1 MEMTKQVLNW
11 NRREKKSREDV
22 LQHSRWMVIAV
33 CCSAVKPR
41 KNKQKKGV
49 RDLFSKYIQG
59 LIKGFLLAIKNR
71 LDKTSNGSQNWMA
84 NKKHFGRLLTDS
96 GLATWARY
104 KTDWIIAWKK
114 FFQLERWWKILLLWL
129 CKVFLQMFKEKTKNA
144 NVYKTWKTFY
154 QIIAQ
159 RRKDL

>member
-1 MEMTKQVLNW
+1 MQMTKQVLNW

-33 CCSAVKPR
+33 CCSEVKPR
-41 KNKQKKGV
+41 KKKQKKGV

-96 GLATWARY
+96 GLATWTSY
-104 KTDWIIAWKK
+104 KTTWIIVWKK
-114 FFQLERWWKILLLWL
+114 TFSIGEMMKNIITLVMQS
-129 CKVFLQMFKEKTKNA
+129 FLA
-144 NVYKTWKTFY
+144 NV
-154 QIIAQ
+154 
-159 RRKDL
+159 